1 MAAIELPRVGVLG
14 GGQLGRMLAE
24 AALPLGIEVVVL
36 DPSGPQAPAAAPAT
50 RAYRGHYAAA
60 ADVLAF
66 VDDAKP
72 HVLTV
77 EIEHVNVQAL
87 FAVERTRGMPQD
99 NGRRT
104 DRDTHTHTHTHTQGH
119 GHGRWRK
126 HSRLYTCARGAAVAA
141 VGIRVYPAPATI
153 ALIQDKYLQKIH
165 FQYVSVFHAHS

>member
-50 RAYRGHYAAA
+50 RAYRGNYAAA

-87 FAVERTRGMPQD
+87 FAVERTRGMPQG

-104 DRDTHTHTHTHTQGH
+104 DRDTHTHTHT
-119 GHGRWRK
+119 
-126 HSRLYTCARGAAVAA
+126 GA
-141 VGIRVYPAPATI
+141 
-153 ALIQDKYLQKIH
+153 
-165 FQYVSVFHAHS
+165 